1 VINNKADLIKSLKEL
16 NCPAALSGH
25 GNWIL
30 LCDEPFQA
38 YFLSAG
44 IPQKRVKLL
53 AEFRQSRGDFPDKK
67 NVYVIC
73 TNEDE
78 TPHASVIKA
87 RGGQAMGL
95 FSHVVPRLI
104 AGAPPRFNASAAIAP
119 TRCYALI
126 SLPRAGST
134 VLAQELQ
141 GLGVGRPTEH
151 IRDPVIEFARHRAVT
166 NFDVFN
172 WWKILTRSQATDQIF
187 GTKIIWDFLQM
198 FRIRLATAEY
208 EWLIEQLSKFTFF
221 YLVREDKVGQAVSDY
236 VARATGV
243 WHRWRDAGKYE
254 EKLKEVADASTNV
267 EQLLGIYN
275 KFRASEDTL
284 RRFLER
290 TGASVTEIQFEQ
302 ICDDPRREA
311 IKIARQLGA
320 KISEESRSPPSSLE
334 RTTSAQHVKIE
345 NELRAHL
352 AGAR

>member
-1 VINNKADLIKSLKEL
+1 VNNKVDLIKSLKEL
-16 NCPAALSGH
+16 NCPAAFSGH

-30 LCDEPFQA
+30 LCDEPFHA
-38 YFLSAG
+38 YFVSAG

-53 AEFRQSRGDFPDKK
+53 AEFQRSRGDSAEKS
-67 NVYVIC
+67 VYVIC

-87 RGGQAMGL
+87 RGGRAMGL

-104 AGAPPRFNASAAIAP
+104 AGAPPRFNVSAAIPP

-141 GLGVGRPTEH
+141 RLGIGMPTEH
-151 IRDPVIEFARHRAVT
+151 IRDPVIEFARHRAIT
-166 NFDVFN
+166 NFDLFN
-172 WWKILTRSQATDQIF
+172 WWKILTRSQTTDQIF

-198 FRIRLATAEY
+198 FRMRLATAEY
-208 EWLIEQLSKFTFF
+208 DWLVEQLSKFTFF
-221 YLVREDKVGQAVSDY
+221 YLIREDKVSQAVSDY

-243 WHRWRDAGKYE
+243 WHKWRDAGEYE
-254 EKLKEVADASTNV
+254 QKLKEVAGANTNF

-275 KFRASEDTL
+275 KFRTSEDNL

-290 TGASVTEIQFEQ
+290 TGAPVTEIHFEQ
-302 ICDDPRREA
+302 ICEDPRREA
-311 IKIARQLGA
+311 VKIAGQLGL
-320 KISEESRSPPSSLE
+320 KIKAESPRRLSSLE

-345 NELRAHL
+345 SELRAHL
-352 AGAR
+352 ASAG